1 MLKSCPVLDDS
12 QRLPPWL
19 LFHEGKGWSTGAQ
32 FSRYSVGS
40 GSAWSQETHRR
51 SGCELVMVRPVIAPG
66 SDVGSGVAVGSGV
79 GVSAGSGV
87 GVASSCWALPTTTLA
102 DFLNGPF
109 A

>member
-12 QRLPPWL
+12 QRFPPWL
-19 LFHEGKGWSTGAQ
+19 LFHEGKGSSTGAQ

-40 GSAWSQETHRR
+40 GSAWSQETHRC

-79 GVSAGSGV
+79 GVGV
-87 GVASSCWALPTTTLA
+87 GFRSGAGEAKDEPVA
-102 DFLNGPF
+102 
-109 A
+109 